1 MRLRERRARPLMKQ
15 LSGQF
20 CHQLHAAW
28 RIRLRPS
35 ARRGPMGDRRPPG
48 YSQLPGWSDYI
59 TGCKRIQPH
68 HLVPII
74 WSPSSGPSS
83 GLAVLVSLSVDLRAE
98 SSGRR
103 GRYGLGPYRAAA
115 GITADVQVADNT
127 LRSPL
132 APARGATFMAT
143 LRPAP

>member
-15 LSGQF
+15 LPGQF

-68 HLVPII
+68 HLVHPAIQTV
-74 WSPSSGPSS
+74 G
-83 GLAVLVSLSVDLRAE
+83 GALRGKE
-98 SSGRR
+98 GGGGVVETENGRNA
-103 GRYGLGPYRAAA
+103 RAA
-115 GITADVQVADNT
+115 VRWV
-127 LRSPL
+127 R
-132 APARGATFMAT
+132 M
-143 LRPAP
+143 